1 MKTLLSVL
9 LLLAFVTPAL
19 AEHNPL
25 NLEQRVRVLE
35 RQMTR
40 LNQRVVELEYA
51 NGGGPSLPMP
61 AYEANCSVVD
71 SYYGKTHLGTGTTK
85 IDAEYNARKACSNV
99 TSGSNCTGASAIL
112 KCDDV
117 ASSRPSVCIVT
128 DSYYGKVHRG
138 EGSTRVA
145 AEAKARKACE
155 QTTSG
160 SNCSGASAKVQC
172 DARY

>member
-1 MKTLLSVL
+1 MKKLLSL
-9 LLLAFVTPAL
+9 LLLIAVTSPAFAQGP
-19 AEHNPL
+19 HDI
-25 NLEQRVRVLE
+25 EQRLSRLE
-35 RQMTR
+35 RQVNR

-61 AYEANCSVVD
+61 AFEANCSVVD
-71 SYYGKTHLGTGTTK
+71 GYYGKTHLGTGTNK
-85 IDAEYNARKACSNV
+85 IDAEYNARKACTNV
-99 TSGSNCTGASAIL
+99 TTGSNCTGSSAIL

-117 ASSRPSVCIVT
+117 ATSRPSVCIIT
-128 DSYYGKVHRG
+128 DGYYGKVHRG

-155 QTTSG
+155 QVTTG
-160 SNCSGASAKVQC
+160 SNCSGSSAKIQC